1 LHVICIDVIVN
12 AMNETAP
19 YDSPLRREQ
28 AEQTRSR
35 IVGAA
40 ADLIAGGVEG
50 LTMQEV
56 ARAAGVALRTVFR
69 HFPTREALLDA
80 TWQALQARMGDTPD
94 LRTLDEVA
102 GFVPEL
108 FGRYGAL
115 EDQIRGAMFAQTFVS
130 SRQRLGSD
138 RARKMRKAVAAQFA
152 GGGERGRAMAASAA
166 YTLTVPLVSIVLK
179 EAFGLSSAEA
189 GRASAWAIRAL
200 AAAYAENPEALSA
213 EVPELEVPKRE
224 PLEEEDR

>member
-1 LHVICIDVIVN
+1 
-12 AMNETAP
+12 MNEVAT

-40 ADLIAGGVEG
+40 LDLIVGGVAG

-56 ARAAGVALRTVFR
+56 AKAAGVALRTVFR
-69 HFPTREALLDA
+69 HFPTRDDLLDA
-80 TWQALQARMGDTPD
+80 VWQVMQARMGETPD
-94 LRTLDEVA
+94 IETLDELA
-102 GFVPEL
+102 RFVPEL
-108 FGRYGAL
+108 FGRYAAM

-138 RARKMRKAVAAQFA
+138 RARKIRRAVAAQFT
-152 GGGERGRAMAASAA
+152 GGDERSRAMAASAA

-179 EAFGLSSAEA
+179 EAYGLSSSEA
-189 GRASAWAIRAL
+189 ARACAWAIRTL
-200 AAAYAENPEALSA
+200 SAAYAENPEAL
-213 EVPELEVPKRE
+213 K
-224 PLEEEDR
+224 EDR

>member
-1 LHVICIDVIVN
+1 
-12 AMNETAP
+12 MNDAAA

-28 AEQTRSR
+28 AEQTRAR

-40 ADLIAGGVEG
+40 AGLIVGGAEG
-50 LTMQEV
+50 LTMQDV

-69 HFPTREALLDA
+69 HFPTREDLLDA
-80 TWQALQARMGDTPD
+80 VWQGLQARMGDTPD
-94 LRTLDEVA
+94 LHTLDELT

-108 FGRYGAL
+108 FGRYAAM

-130 SRQRLGSD
+130 ARQRLGSD
-138 RARKMRKAVAAQFA
+138 RARTMKKAVAAQFQ
-152 GGGERGRAMAASAA
+152 GGDERGRAMAASAA

-189 GRASAWAIRAL
+189 GRASAWAIRVL
-200 AAAYAENPEALSA
+200 AAAYAADPEALG
-213 EVPELEVPKRE
+213 PE
-224 PLEEEDR
+224 PLDSGNLEKPR

>member
-1 LHVICIDVIVN
+1 
-12 AMNETAP
+12 MNDIAS

-28 AEQTRSR
+28 AELTRSR

-40 ADLIAGGVEG
+40 ADLIVGGAEG

-56 ARAAGVALRTVFR
+56 AKAAGVALRTVFR
-69 HFPTREALLDA
+69 HFPTREDLLDA
-80 TWQALQARMGDTPD
+80 TWQALQVRMGDTPD
-94 LRTLDEVA
+94 LETLEELT

-108 FGRYGAL
+108 FGRYAAM

-138 RARKMRKAVAAQFA
+138 RARKMRRAVAAQFE
-152 GGGERGRAMAASAA
+152 GGDERSRAMAASAA

-179 EAFGLSSAEA
+179 EAFGLTSAEA

-200 AAAYAENPEALSA
+200 AAAYAANPEALN
-213 EVPELEVPKRE
+213 LETTKLGT
-224 PLEEEDR
+224 LEEHR

>member
-1 LHVICIDVIVN
+1 
-12 AMNETAP
+12 MNEVSS

-40 ADLIAGGVEG
+40 LDLIVGGVAE

-56 ARAAGVALRTVFR
+56 AKAAGVALRTVFR
-69 HFPTREALLDA
+69 HFPTRDDLLDA
-80 TWQALQARMGDTPD
+80 VWQAMQARMGETPD
-94 LRTLDEVA
+94 LETLDELTR
-102 GFVPEL
+102 FVPEL
-108 FGRYGAL
+108 FGRYAAM

-138 RARKMRKAVAAQFA
+138 RARKIRRAVAAQFT
-152 GGGERGRAMAASAA
+152 GGDERSRAMAASAA

-179 EAFGLSSAEA
+179 EAYGLSSPEA
-189 GRASAWAIRAL
+189 ARACAWAIRTL
-200 AAAYAENPEALSA
+200 SAAYAENPEAL
-213 EVPELEVPKRE
+213 K
-224 PLEEEDR
+224 EDR

>member
-1 LHVICIDVIVN
+1 
-12 AMNETAP
+12 MNDAAP

-28 AEQTRSR
+28 AEQTRAR

-40 ADLIAGGVEG
+40 VELIVGGVEG

-56 ARAAGVALRTVFR
+56 AKAAGVALRTVFR
-69 HFPTREALLDA
+69 HFPTRDDLLDA

-94 LRTLDEVA
+94 LETLDQLT

-108 FGRYGAL
+108 FGRYGAM
-115 EDQIRGAMFAQTFVS
+115 EEQIRGAMFAQTFVS

-138 RARKMRKAVAAQFA
+138 RARKMRRAVAAQFE
-152 GGGERGRAMAASAA
+152 GGDERTRAMAASAA
-166 YTLTVPLVSIVLK
+166 YALTVPLVSIVLK
-179 EAFGLSSAEA
+179 EAFGLTSAEA

-200 AAAYAENPEALSA
+200 AAAYADNPEALK
-213 EVPELEVPKRE
+213 LEVM
-224 PLEEEDR
+224 EEHR

>member
-1 LHVICIDVIVN
+1 
-12 AMNETAP
+12 MNESTA

-40 ADLIAGGVEG
+40 VDLLVGGVEG

-56 ARAAGVALRTVFR
+56 AKAAGVALRTVFR
-69 HFPTREALLDA
+69 HFPTRDDLLDA
-80 TWQALQARMGDTPD
+80 IWQALQVRMGETPD
-94 LRTLDEVA
+94 MESLDELT

-108 FGRYGAL
+108 FGRYGAM

-130 SRQRLGSD
+130 SRQRLGAD
-138 RARKMRKAVAAQFA
+138 RARKMRKAVAAQFTL
-152 GGGERGRAMAASAA
+152 GDERSRAMAASAA

-179 EAFGLSSAEA
+179 EAFGLSSPEA
-189 GRASAWAIRAL
+189 GRACAWAIRTL
-200 AAAYAENPEALSA
+200 AAAYAENPEALKL
-213 EVPELEVPKRE
+213 ETPTLEV
-224 PLEEEDR
+224 LEEDR